1 MVEGPRGGQEVKS
14 LERLDAAIGRLEKT
28 LMVIFLGAMILL
40 AFAQIVLRNFSG
52 AGLDWAESLVR
63 YLVLW
68 VGFIGASLAA
78 REGRHI
84 TIEVFKLR
92 PSATRGRF
100 LAAVS
105 QLCAAVVCA
114 AMTWAA
120 VKFVRD
126 DAQIGNEAF
135 LDLPTWVLETII
147 PVTFG
152 IMSLRFLIRAVRAL
166 HRDSAAPGPASTL

>member
-1 MVEGPRGGQEVKS
+1 VRFW
-14 LERLDAAIGRLEKT
+14 ERMDQTIGRLEKAI
-28 LMVIFLGAMILL
+28 MVLFLGLMIVA
-40 AFAQIVLRNFSG
+40 AFAQIALRNFVG
-52 AGLDWAESLVR
+52 VGLPWSESLVR

-84 TIEVFKLR
+84 TIEVIKLR
-92 PSATRGRF
+92 PSAGGRRY

-105 QLCAAVVCA
+105 ELCAVGVCTV
-114 AMTWAA
+114 MTWAA

-126 DAQIGNEAF
+126 DAQIGNRTF

-147 PVTFG
+147 PAAFA
-152 IMSLRFLIRAVRAL
+152 IMSLRFLLRAIRALR
-166 HRDSAAPGPASTL
+166 RDAARREPAPPL

>member
-1 MVEGPRGGQEVKS
+1 MRFW
-14 LERLDAAIGRLEKT
+14 ERMDETIGRLEKA
-28 LMVIFLGAMILL
+28 LMVLFLGLMIVA
-40 AFAQIVLRNFSG
+40 AFAQIALRNFVG
-52 AGLDWAESLVR
+52 VGLPWSESLVR

-84 TIEVFKLR
+84 TIEVIKLR
-92 PSATRGRF
+92 PSAGGRRY

-105 QLCAAVVCA
+105 ELCAVGVCTV
-114 AMTWAA
+114 MTWAA

-126 DAQIGNEAF
+126 DAQIGNRTF

-147 PVTFG
+147 PAAFA
-152 IMSLRFLIRAVRAL
+152 IMSLRFLLRAIRALR
-166 HRDSAAPGPASTL
+166 RDAARREPAPPL

>member
-1 MVEGPRGGQEVKS
+1 MRFW
-14 LERLDAAIGRLEKT
+14 ERMDQTIGRLEKAI
-28 LMVIFLGAMILL
+28 MVLFLGLMIVA
-40 AFAQIVLRNFSG
+40 AFAQIALRNFMG
-52 AGLDWAESLVR
+52 VGLPWSESLVR

-84 TIEVFKLR
+84 TIEVIKLR
-92 PSATRGRF
+92 PSAGGRRY

-105 QLCAAVVCA
+105 ELCAVGVCTV
-114 AMTWAA
+114 MTWAA

-126 DAQIGNEAF
+126 DAQIGNRTF

-147 PVTFG
+147 PAAFA
-152 IMSLRFLIRAVRAL
+152 IMSLRFLLRAIRALR
-166 HRDSAAPGPASTL
+166 RDAARREPAPPL

>member
-1 MVEGPRGGQEVKS
+1 VRFW
-14 LERLDAAIGRLEKT
+14 ERMDETIGRLEKA
-28 LMVIFLGAMILL
+28 LMVLFLGLMIVA
-40 AFAQIVLRNFSG
+40 AFAQIALRNFVG
-52 AGLDWAESLVR
+52 VGLPWSESLVR

-84 TIEVFKLR
+84 TIEVIKLR
-92 PSATRGRF
+92 PSAGGRRY

-105 QLCAAVVCA
+105 QLCAVGVCTV
-114 AMTWAA
+114 MTWAA

-126 DAQIGNEAF
+126 DAQIGNRTF

-147 PVTFG
+147 PAAFA
-152 IMSLRFLIRAVRAL
+152 IMSLRFLLRAIRALR
-166 HRDSAAPGPASTL
+166 RDAARREPAPPL